1 MQVLEK
7 CGVKGV
13 WEVTNR
19 PIQRLTYYAPD
30 GRELPNLPA
39 DAYHLERYL
48 KRGFTLQKPQVSET
62 SPIMEIK
69 GVFKCET
76 CGKTFGTRIAL
87 EGHKHSHKTEKE
99 VN

>member
-1 MQVLEK
+1 MDKEQMQVLER

-19 PIQRLTYYAPD
+19 PVQRLTYYAPD

-39 DAYHLERYL
+39 DSYHLERYL
-48 KRGFTLQKPQVSET
+48 KRGLTLQKPQVSE
-62 SPIMEIK
+62 
-69 GVFKCET
+69 FKCET
-76 CGKTFGTRIAL
+76 CGKPFGSRIAL

-99 VN
+99 VK